1 MAAKRIKRQAATPR
15 GLERRVQD
23 ARFDSVLDP
32 RQQSKVRF
40 ELAGVLSLLTYGLSS
55 GASSL
60 RALEQRSEQLRGSV
74 RTRLGLPDE
83 RIADNT
89 LGDVLRGVS
98 AWELR
103 HCLNRQVKAEL
114 RRGNLE
120 PTRLGA
126 GLSVVAID
134 GKALSTLRWHDL
146 QRTARKVLADTA
158 DPRVEDADWTP
169 NEDDV
174 RAVFRTRF
182 PEVQLVKADDQ
193 PMHGVLR
200 MHRATLVSSEAAV
213 CIDQRAIEGH
223 TNEIGA
229 MPAMLAGLFDT
240 YCRTSLIDLVTADAG
255 NTSLAV
261 AGQIVDRG
269 ADYFLC
275 IKSPQG
281 EIHREALRTTG
292 TAEDRAAVITASE
305 ERCGHTVMYQVWT
318 QALPQGHL
326 GWTHARQLVRVER
339 LTVDNAGECRSG
351 NRYFVT
357 SLDADDLDAQDVLTL
372 ARLHWRCENE
382 GHWTSD
388 AVLGEDARR
397 LLLARHPNAMLNA
410 SWLRMVAQNLI
421 AVCRALSRVGKKLRR
436 PRWRAVLEHVAAVL
450 FDTRLD
456 TRDFDAESAAC
467 AA

>member
-1 MAAKRIKRQAATPR
+1 MASKRIRRQATTPR
-15 GLERRVQD
+15 GLERRVED
-23 ARFDSVLDP
+23 ARFVSVTDR
-32 RQQSKVRF
+32 RQQAKVRF
-40 ELAGVLSLLTYGLSS
+40 ELSGVLALMTYALCS
-55 GASSL
+55 GARSL
-60 RALEQRSEQLRGSV
+60 HAIEGRSEQLRGSV
-74 RTRLGLPDE
+74 REQLGLPDE

-98 AWELR
+98 PSELR
-103 HCLNRQVKAEL
+103 RCLHRQVKAEL

-146 QRTARKVLADTA
+146 QRTARKVLAQAD
-158 DPRVEDADWTP
+158 DPRASDKDWVP
-169 NEDDV
+169 DEDDV
-174 RAVFRTRF
+174 RSVFGTRF
-182 PEVQLVKADDQ
+182 PEVQLVKAVDQ

-213 CIDQRAIEGH
+213 CVDQRAIEGR
-223 TNEIGA
+223 TNEAGA

-240 YCRTSLIDLVTADAG
+240 YTRTSLIDLVTADAG

-261 AGQIVDRG
+261 AKQIVERG

-281 EIHREALRTTG
+281 EIHREALRTIG
-292 TAEDRAAVITASE
+292 AAEDRAAVVTANE
-305 ERCGHTVMYQVWT
+305 ERSGQTVLYQVWI

-339 LTVDNAGECRSG
+339 VTVDSAGECRTG

-357 SLDADDLDAQDVLTL
+357 SLDAEDLDANDVLTL

-388 AVLGEDARR
+388 AILGEDARR
-397 LLLARHPNAMLNA
+397 PLLARHPQAMQNA

-421 AVCRALSRVGKKLRR
+421 AVCRALSRVGQTLRR
-436 PRWRAVLEHVAAVL
+436 PRWRAVLEHAAAVL

-456 TRDFDAESAAC
+456 TEHFDAESAAC